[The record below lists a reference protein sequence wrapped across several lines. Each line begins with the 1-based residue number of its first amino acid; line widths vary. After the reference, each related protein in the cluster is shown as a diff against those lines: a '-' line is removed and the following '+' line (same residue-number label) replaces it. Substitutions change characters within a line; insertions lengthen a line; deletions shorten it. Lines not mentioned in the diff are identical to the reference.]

1 MATLELIMNESH
13 RLNLYQLLPTLID
26 SLKYR
31 RVQAAAG
38 LLQAQLTKRSL
49 LRTKRYFVMWRQ
61 KSGLTQYLTSTF
73 RNAALSKAVHRWVS
87 NWQQKSLVRY
97 VHIWKQ
103 LLFNQKQRMID
114 NTQTGSL
121 IESILLSN
129 QKFNECLAKDES
141 LAIILAARVKETM
154 GDYCDIQFLGQEEV
168 THEEESVRIVEV
180 LTGYDFD
187 QGFPR

>member
-1 MATLELIMNESH
+1 MNESH

>member
-1 MATLELIMNESH
+1 
-13 RLNLYQLLPTLID
+13 
-26 SLKYR
+26 
-31 RVQAAAG
+31 
-38 LLQAQLTKRSL
+38 
-49 LRTKRYFVMWRQ
+49 
-61 KSGLTQYLTSTF
+61 
-73 RNAALSKAVHRWVS
+73 
-87 NWQQKSLVRY
+87 
-97 VHIWKQ
+97 
-103 LLFNQKQRMID
+103 MID

-168 THEEESVRIVEV
+168 THDEESVRIVEI